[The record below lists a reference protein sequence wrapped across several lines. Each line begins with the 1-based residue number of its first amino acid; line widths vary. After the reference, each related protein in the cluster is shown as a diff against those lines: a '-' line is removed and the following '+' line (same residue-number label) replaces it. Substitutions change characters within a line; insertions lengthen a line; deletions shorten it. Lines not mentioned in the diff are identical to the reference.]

1 MLREL
6 CTVRKKGKTRQLQFP
21 LNPQISGDQESNSK
35 VITKRNYTSEN
46 TSMYNKKPHGLSL
59 QDYKISY
66 DNYGTTTATSN
77 QTYAYGESDT
87 VVSDYPKSK
96 PIKLVKDNIPFPT
109 TANRVL
115 KVNDK
120 RQTNPT
126 EHKDMMLNIDKDKI
140 EPQPETLNTKPS
152 IDITKCNSTY
162 RTIAKSTSSTR
173 SPSHKHLVQ
182 TKSQNSKQKD
192 NDTSSIRTGYSSR
205 LSTLQQYISQIKT
218 NTNGK
223 NVVIEKKANKVK
235 RLQNT
240 VDILTSKIRSLN
252 KEQKYN
258 NKSHRNLL
266 NENDIYLSA
275 GDRAI
280 ESSMYINKV
289 FYVYKNELTE
299 MRNKVNDLI
308 EETEKMRKMY
318 IDEDKELIK
327 LKDEVMKFH
336 NLNNEVVKGREGVK
350 NQITMYNNKIF
361 NLKDSITRIENKS
374 EQFMRNV
381 NLLVKESE
389 K

>member
-1 MLREL
+1 
-6 CTVRKKGKTRQLQFP
+6 
-21 LNPQISGDQESNSK
+21 
-35 VITKRNYTSEN
+35 
-46 TSMYNKKPHGLSL
+46 MYNKKPHGLSL

-126 EHKDMMLNIDKDKI
+126 EHKDIMLNIDKDKI